1 MPTLNGFKDIEF
13 GGPAVYRI
21 VIQGALGAS
30 WSDRLSGMAITAV
43 DRGER
48 PPHTVLY
55 GSIRDQ
61 AQLSGVLDTL
71 YNLHL
76 SILRVEKVDDE
87 KSTANNLRR
96 GGR

>member
-1 MPTLNGFKDIEF
+1 MLNGIQDIDF
-13 GGPAVYRI
+13 GKPAVYRI
-21 VIQGALGAS
+21 VIQGALGAG
-30 WSDRLSGMAITAV
+30 WSDRLGGMAITAV

-48 PPHTVLY
+48 PPHAVLH

-87 KSTANNLRR
+87 E
-96 GGR
+96 